1 MSTKE
6 AWISVTV
13 SVLLLGISNNAL
25 ALSTS
30 TNFRIWAD
38 SVTSGGNRSTSTNF
52 IAEDSISETATV
64 EESVSTNFL
73 LAAGL
78 PALFEEPVLR
88 MTISS
93 ATASFSPNISNT
105 AVSSA
110 SYTVITATNADSGY
124 TLSITEDGALRS
136 GGNSIGDVSDGAV
149 SAGSSETGVA
159 VSGTGAAFA
168 DDRAVSETA
177 LVLATSSSRTTG
189 TTNTI
194 THKASITTG
203 TPPGTYSHVVTLVV
217 TSNY

>member
-1 MSTKE
+1 M
-6 AWISVTV
+6 V

-38 SVTSGGNRSTSTNF
+38 SITSGGNRSTSTSF

-93 ATASFSPNISNT
+93 ATASFSPDISNT
-105 AVSSA
+105 AVSLA
-110 SYTVITATNADSGY
+110 SYTVTTATNADSGY

-136 GGNSIGDVSDGAV
+136 GGNTIADVSDGSV
-149 SAGSSETGVA
+149 TAGSPETGVA

-168 DDRAVSETA
+168 DDRALTGSP
-177 LVLATSSSRTTG
+177 LLLASSSSRTTG

-194 THKASITTG
+194 THKASVVQG
-203 TPPGTYSHVVTLVV
+203 TPGGTYGHVVTLVV
-217 TSNY
+217 VPNY